1 MLTLPSILLV
11 LRTGLV
17 VGKLSQTN
25 KTFHII
31 RASARAFEKA
41 QWEALEKKL
50 VAWKTGLAGVRDVI
64 LATKKKNAPPP
75 VATAPAA
82 AAAAASEPAAKTN
95 GAEAV
100 AA

>member
-1 MLTLPSILLV
+1 M

-25 KTFHII
+25 KTFHVI
-31 RASARAFEKA
+31 RGSARAFERA
-41 QWEALEKKL
+41 QWEALESRL
-50 VAWKTGLAGVRDVI
+50 VAWKTGLASVRDVI
-64 LATKKKNAPPP
+64 SATRKKNAPPP
-75 VATAPAA
+75 VVAA
-82 AAAAASEPAAKTN
+82 AAAAEPAATTTN

>member
-1 MLTLPSILLV
+1 MLTFPSILLV

-41 QWEALEKKL
+41 QWEALEKRL

-75 VATAPAA
+75 VAAPTAA
-82 AAAAASEPAAKTN
+82 AAATASEPAAKTN
-95 GAEAV
+95 GTEAV